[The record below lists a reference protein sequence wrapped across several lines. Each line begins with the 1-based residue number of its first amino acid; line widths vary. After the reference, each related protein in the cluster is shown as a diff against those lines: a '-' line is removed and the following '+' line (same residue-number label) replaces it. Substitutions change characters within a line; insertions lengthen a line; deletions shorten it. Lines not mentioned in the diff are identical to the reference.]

1 MNLVLVGYR
10 GTGKSTVGKLLANRL
25 GMRYVS
31 MDDEI
36 TKKATMSIP
45 EIVAQYGWDKFRDLE
60 SELARELTGQDG
72 LVVDTGGGVIER
84 QENVN
89 SLRTNALV
97 FWLRASV
104 NTITSRI
111 QGGTAR
117 PALTSGKTFIEEV
130 ADVLEIREPKYK
142 AAAHHEIDTDDTE
155 PSQLADSIIK
165 IWGAMTR

>member
-10 GTGKSTVGKLLANRL
+10 GTGKSTVGKLLADRL
-25 GMRYVS
+25 SMRYVS

-36 TKKATMSIP
+36 TKKADMSIP
-45 EIVAQYGWDKFRDLE
+45 EIVAQSGWDKFRDLE

-72 LVVDTGGGVIER
+72 LVIDTGGGVIER
-84 QENVN
+84 QENVRY
-89 SLRTNALV
+89 LRANALV

-111 QGGTAR
+111 QGGTTR
-117 PALTSGKTFIEEV
+117 PALTSGKTFLEEV

-142 AAAHHEIDTDDTE
+142 AVAHHEITTDDRE
-155 PSQLADSIIK
+155 PSQIADSVIE
-165 IWGAMTR
+165 IWDR

>member
-36 TKKATMSIP
+36 TKQADMSIP
-45 EIVAQYGWDKFRDLE
+45 EIVAQSGWDKFRDFE
-60 SELARELTGQDG
+60 SELTRELAGQDG
-72 LVVDTGGGVIER
+72 LVIDTGGGVIER
-84 QENVN
+84 QENVGV
-89 SLRTNALV
+89 LRTNALV
-97 FWLRASV
+97 FWLKASV

-111 QGGTAR
+111 QGGTTR
-117 PALTSGKTFIEEV
+117 PALTAGKTFIEEV

-142 AAAHHEIDTDDTE
+142 AAAHHEINTDDRE
-155 PSQLADSIIK
+155 PTQIADSIIT
-165 IWGAMTR
+165 IWER